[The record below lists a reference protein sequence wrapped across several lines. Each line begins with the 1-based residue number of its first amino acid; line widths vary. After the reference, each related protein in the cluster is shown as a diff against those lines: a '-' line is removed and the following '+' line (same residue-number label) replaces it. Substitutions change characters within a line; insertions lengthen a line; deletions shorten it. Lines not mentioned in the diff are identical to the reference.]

1 MLDHQTGLT
10 LGSSVGELGTVM
22 LKVQSRVPKDGGQC
36 HVRLEVR
43 DTRLGSDE
51 FEAGSEAG
59 TTANYLREWAN
70 YLREWAAHSSDSPAG
85 VRNVGTRKRNRGV
98 VIG

>member
-1 MLDHQTGLT
+1 VLDHQTGLT

-43 DTRLGSDE
+43 DTRLGYLSAP
-51 FEAGSEAG
+51 FIPATLQPASEMLAPE
-59 TTANYLREWAN
+59 T
-70 YLREWAAHSSDSPAG
+70 
-85 VRNVGTRKRNRGV
+85 RNRGV